1 LKEAEKPPQW
11 KHTIVPAPV
20 KYLKKSKRALRN
32 DASLPNPEIIP
43 EVNLHRDRTFLTA
56 MNVENN
62 EVLRTT
68 AQKEMMKKHRVG
80 ESQDVETSSQI
91 KGF

>member
-1 LKEAEKPPQW
+1 MDLKEAEKPPQW
-11 KHTIVPAPV
+11 KHSILPGPV
-20 KYLKKSKRALRN
+20 KYLKKSNIALRN

-43 EVNLHRDRTFLTA
+43 EVNLHRDKTFLTA

-62 EVLRTT
+62 DILRTT
-68 AQKEMMKKHRVG
+68 AQKEMMRKHQ